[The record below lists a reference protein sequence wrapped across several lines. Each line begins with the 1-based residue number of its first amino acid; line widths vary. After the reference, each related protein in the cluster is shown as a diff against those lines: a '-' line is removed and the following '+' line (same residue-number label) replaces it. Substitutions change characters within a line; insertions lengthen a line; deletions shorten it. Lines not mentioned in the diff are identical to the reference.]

1 MGKRGKGFTR
11 SDKDKEPRN
20 SSRFRKD
27 KHGVIWVGDWRF
39 TKKSIILACAMGLF
53 FGFLVVSY
61 ISMKIMGG
69 M

>member
-61 ISMKIMGG
+61 ISMKIMGV
-69 M
+69 

>member
-61 ISMKIMGG
+61 ISRKIMGA
-69 M
+69 